1 MKEEKAALRQKIQNL
16 KEALREED
24 RLAWS
29 AILQKEIMK
38 KKEWQEAPVVFSYL
52 TLGKEVDTLPL
63 IREALSQGKRV
74 YIPVI
79 LRDEEGRSQMEAS
92 ELLSLEEDLAPGTLG
107 ILEPRKES
115 LRIRDPRDIAF
126 LLLPGLAFDTRGGR
140 LGYGGGYFDAFLPR
154 LSPRCTLLAAAFS
167 FQVVDEVPMEPHD
180 LKIPA
185 LLTEQG
191 PIPITPR

>member
-1 MKEEKAALRQKIQNL
+1 MREEKEALRRRMKDL
-16 KEALREED
+16 KEALSEED

-29 AILQKEIMK
+29 ALIREEILRDKA
-38 KKEWQEAPVVFSYL
+38 WQEAPVVFSYL

-92 ELLSLEEDLAPGTLG
+92 ELLNLEEDLAPGTLG

-167 FQVVDEVPMEPHD
+167 FQVVEEVPMEPHD

>member
-29 AILQKEIMK
+29 AILQEEIMK

-52 TLGKEVDTLPL
+52 TLGKEMETLPL
-63 IREALSQGKRV
+63 IRAALTQGKRV
-74 YIPVI
+74 FIPVI
-79 LRDEEGRSQMEAS
+79 LRDQEGRKHMEAS
-92 ELLSLEEDLAPGTLG
+92 ELLNLEEDLAPGTLG

-126 LLLPGLAFDTRGGR
+126 LLLPGLAFDTQGGR
-140 LGYGGGYFDAFLPR
+140 LGYGGGFFDAFLPR
-154 LSPRCTLLAAAFS
+154 LSPSCTVLAAAFP
-167 FQVVDEVPMEPHD
+167 FQVVEQVPMEPHD
-180 LKIPA
+180 VRIST
-185 LLTEQG
+185 LLTPEGQI
-191 PIPITPR
+191 IP

>member
-1 MKEEKAALRQKIQNL
+1 MREEKAALRQKIQNL

-29 AILQKEIMK
+29 AILQEEIMK

-92 ELLSLEEDLAPGTLG
+92 ELLNLEEDLAPGTLG

>member
-1 MKEEKAALRQKIQNL
+1 MREEKEALRRRMKDL
-16 KEALREED
+16 KEALSEED

-29 AILQKEIMK
+29 ALIREEILRDKA
-38 KKEWQEAPVVFSYL
+38 WQEAPVVFSYL

-92 ELLSLEEDLAPGTLG
+92 ELLNLEEDLAPGTLG

>member
-1 MKEEKAALRQKIQNL
+1 MREEKAALRQKIQNL

-29 AILQKEIMK
+29 AILQEEIMK

-79 LRDEEGRSQMEAS
+79 LRNEEGRSQMEAS

>member
-1 MKEEKAALRQKIQNL
+1 MKEEKAALRRRMKDL
-16 KEALREED
+16 KEALSEED

-29 AILQKEIMK
+29 ALIREEILRDKA
-38 KKEWQEAPVVFSYL
+38 WQEAPVVFSYL

-92 ELLSLEEDLAPGTLG
+92 ELLNLEEDLAPGTLG

-167 FQVVDEVPMEPHD
+167 FQVVEEVPMEPHD